1 MAVVMVTV
9 PAGAF
14 QRLIQKLSLVSEE
27 LKAHVVVQAMVE
39 RKWAISRT
47 FPTQDLDV
55 LATLFEY
62 MIAAYANDAT
72 FRICRTGTLMSVYS
86 AGVLS
91 SDDATKI
98 SNRAME
104 LQELNETCKS
114 LFDEQ
119 YTCVRAT
126 WFVDDGN
133 VEAASQSSSSSSSS
147 SRQFVEFVLDQKTT

>member
-1 MAVVMVTV
+1 MSVVILTV

-14 QRLIQKLSLVSEE
+14 QRLIQKLSMVSEE

-39 RKWAISRT
+39 RKWAISKS

-72 FRICRTGTLMSVYS
+72 FRICRTGTLMAVYS
-86 AGVLS
+86 AGVVS
-91 SDDATKI
+91 SDDVMTI

-126 WFVDDGN
+126 SFVDDGK
-133 VEAASQSSSSSSSS
+133 VEAASQSRSSS
-147 SRQFVEFVLDQKTT
+147 QFVEFVLDQKKGT